1 MIHRADG
8 CIIYI
13 LQFTVVQRE
22 LTVMRSTASAN
33 LCSNN
38 SHRKEFVLCSLLY
51 SRSSRRM
58 LSDDSDD
65 DDGDS
70 DDDDYNDDGGAAE

>member
-13 LQFTVVQRE
+13 LQFTVLQRE

-65 DDGDS
+65 NDNGEVDN
-70 DDDDYNDDGGAAE
+70 DDDNER